1 MLNFPR
7 QEVVVQTCFVKKVF
21 LEISHRP
28 TTLLKN
34 RLWHR
39 CFRVNFVKFLR
50 TAFFIEYLWRILSGA
65 LFGETFVN
73 VLLVKGYISQ
83 MFTHQIK
90 HLRLLTEQYQR
101 KLTFAASRFKKM
113 KKTKKNRQF
122 YKKNS
127 RKMKNWK
134 MQQCDLKQK
143 MRNSLLCKSW

>member
-28 TTLLKN
+28 ATLLKN

-50 TAFFIEYLWRILSGA
+50 TAFFIEYLWWRILSGA

-73 VLLVKGYISQ
+73 VLLVKGYISK

-90 HLRLLTEQYQR
+90 HLRLLTLQYQR

-122 YKKNS
+122 YKRTPEKRFLKNAAMWFKAKDAKFS
-127 RKMKNWK
+127 IV
-134 MQQCDLKQK
+134 
-143 MRNSLLCKSW
+143 